1 MLKQLLHV
9 AAVAMLAMGAGHG
22 AQAQV
27 AVKLGVLNDRSG
39 VGADITGEGSVVA
52 ARMAVEDWRAAERGL
67 AVEIVFADH
76 QNKPDVGAAI
86 ASQWLEREHVDAI
99 LDVPTSSV
107 GLAISTIVRERNKVF
122 LNSSSASSDF
132 SGKSCSPN
140 TISWSIDTWALA
152 NGTGSAV
159 TRRGGNSWFF
169 LTADYAFGLALE
181 RDATEALTKAGGR
194 VIGTVHHPFLAS
206 DFSSFIQQAQVSQA
220 KVIGL
225 ANSGGDTVKSITEA
239 AQFGVVQG
247 GQSLAALLIYITD
260 VKALG
265 LQTAQGLLLTEAFY
279 WDRDEG
285 SRAFSKRFTER
296 MGRGKV
302 PTAVHA
308 AVYSSVLHYLK
319 AVEALHSAADGA
331 AVVAKMKELPT
342 EDPLFGKGSIRV
354 DGRKLHD
361 LYLFEVKQPTESKS
375 EWDLYKL
382 AATIP
387 AAEAFRPLADG
398 GCPLVKPQ

>member
-1 MLKQLLHV
+1 MPRKMLGEAALALLL
-9 AAVAMLAMGAGHG
+9 MCGAGS
-22 AQAQV
+22 AQAQLT
-27 AVKLGVLNDRSG
+27 VKLGVLNDRSG

-52 ARMAVEDWRAAERGL
+52 ARMAVEDSRAAERGL
-67 AVEIVFADH
+67 NVGIVFADH

-86 ASQWLEREHVDAI
+86 ASQWFEREHVDAI

-107 GLAISTIVRERNKVF
+107 GLAISTIARERNKVF
-122 LNSSSASSDF
+122 LNASSAASDF
-132 SGKSCSPN
+132 SGRACSPN

-152 NGTGSAV
+152 HSTGSAV
-159 TRRGGNSWFF
+159 TRRGGDTWFL

-181 RDATEALTKAGGR
+181 RDVKEAITKAGGR
-194 VIGTVHHPFLAS
+194 IIGGVRHPFLTS

-225 ANSGGDTVKSITEA
+225 ANSGGDTVKSIQEA
-239 AQFGVVQG
+239 AQFGVVQD

-265 LQTAQGLLLTEAFY
+265 LQRAQGLLLTEAFY
-279 WDRDEG
+279 WDRDED
-285 SRAFSKRFTER
+285 SRAFSKRFAER
-296 MGRGKV
+296 MGRSKV

-319 AVEALHSAADGA
+319 AVEALHGAADGA
-331 AVVAKMKELPT
+331 AVVAKMKEMPT
-342 EDPLFGKGSIRV
+342 GDPLFGNGSVRG

-361 LYLFEVKQPTESKS
+361 LYLFEVKKPAESAG
-375 EWDLYKL
+375 EWDLYKI

-387 AAEAFRPLADG
+387 AAEAFRPMNEG
-398 GCPLVKPQ
+398 GCPLVN

>member
-1 MLKQLLHV
+1 MLKHLLR
-9 AAVAMLAMGAGHG
+9 AAIVLAIGASHSGH
-22 AQAQV
+22 AQV
-27 AVKLGVLNDRSG
+27 VVKLGVLNDRSG

-52 ARMAVEDWRAAERGL
+52 ARMAIEDARAADRGL
-67 AVEIVFADH
+67 NVELVFADH

-86 ASQWLEREHVDAI
+86 ASQWFERDHVDAI

-107 GLAISTIVRERNKVF
+107 GLAVSTIAREKNKVF

-132 SGKSCSPN
+132 SGKACSPN

-152 NGTGSAV
+152 NSTGLAV
-159 TRRGGNSWFF
+159 TRRGGTSWFF
-169 LTADYAFGLALE
+169 ITADYAFGLALE
-181 RDATEALTKAGGR
+181 RDATEALIKAGGQ
-194 VIGTVHHPFLAS
+194 VVGVVHHPFLAS

-225 ANSGGDTVKSITEA
+225 ANSGGDTVKSVAEA

-279 WDRDEG
+279 WNRDDG

-302 PTAVHA
+302 PTSVHA

-319 AVEALHSAADGA
+319 AVEALHGANDGA
-331 AVVAKMKELPT
+331 TVVAKMKEMPT
-342 EDPLFGKGSIRV
+342 DDPLFGRGSIRT

-361 LYLFEVKQPTESKS
+361 LFLFEVKQPAESRS

-382 AATIP
+382 SATIP
-387 AAEAFRPLADG
+387 AAEAFRPMNEG
-398 GCPLVKPQ
+398 SCPLVKPQ